1 MHTSRNSRFG
11 LTVQADTR
19 IPFPYSPTPT
29 ACRTQ
34 PQTFTYD
41 RGTSHDPDVRARIT
55 RAKTACRH
63 CPIATSCLQWAL
75 THPELT
81 PEGIWAATT
90 ATERTG
96 LRNKLIERLG
106 KDWVDAIVQADHART
121 LHRQPHP
128 AGKPARGSA
137 T

>member
-11 LTVQADTR
+11 LTVQADAR

-34 PQTFTYD
+34 PQTFAYD
-41 RGTSHDPDVRARIT
+41 RGTGSDPEVRARIAQ
-55 RAKTACRH
+55 AKFACRR
-63 CPIATSCLQWAL
+63 CPIATACLQWAL
-75 THPELT
+75 AHPELT

-96 LRNKLIERLG
+96 LRNRLVARLG
-106 KDWVDAIVQADHART
+106 KDWVGVV
-121 LHRQPHP
+121 
-128 AGKPARGSA
+128 AGRRRVE
-137 T
+137 TVTH